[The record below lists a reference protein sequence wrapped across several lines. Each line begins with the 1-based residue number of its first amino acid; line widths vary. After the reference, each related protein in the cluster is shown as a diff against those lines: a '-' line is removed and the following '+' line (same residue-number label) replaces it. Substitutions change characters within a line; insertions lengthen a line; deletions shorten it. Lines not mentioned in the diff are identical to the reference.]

1 MYDDEPRPPRRAPAT
16 STRQAAAAAPAAPT
30 TMPVGAVY
38 RPRRNRWPGYLAV
51 GALCAGVAAVV
62 VSNHYDDRS
71 VGQRLDAGIAAAGQS
86 VDQGVQGLRDGAQSI
101 AQSGAA
107 AGDNV
112 AASWSDA
119 SITAAVKASLA
130 TDPALSAIAIDVD
143 TQDGIV
149 RLQGPA
155 PDPVARERA
164 SVLARAPEGVRGVDN
179 QLRVPGEAALP
190 TTS

>member
-1 MYDDEPRPPRRAPAT
+1 MYDDEPRPQRRAGLTGAPHAAKRAAT
-16 STRQAAAAAPAAPT
+16 HDVRHEAPHAAAPREA
-30 TMPVGAVY
+30 MPVGMVY

-51 GALCAGVAAVV
+51 GALCAGVAAVI

-71 VGQRLDAGIAAAGQS
+71 LGQSLDAGIAAAGQS

-119 SITAAVKASLA
+119 SITAAVK
-130 TDPALSAIAIDVD
+130 V
-143 TQDGIV
+143 
-149 RLQGPA
+149 
-155 PDPVARERA
+155 RA
-164 SVLARAPEGVRGVDN
+164 SE
-179 QLRVPGEAALP
+179 
-190 TTS
+190 S